1 MNKRF
6 LKILNYLAVAAGIIA
21 MIILLYGIIK
31 ALL

>member
-6 LKILNYLAVAAGIIA
+6 LKILNYLAVAVGIIA
-21 MIILLYGIIK
+21 MIILLYEIIK